1 MGGSRERSR
10 TNSFTG
16 SLASSLGLSQRG
28 SIIEL
33 AREARELAREVRGGD
48 KVRPH
53 YLAVVLAVRLL
64 LWFEAGAVVVNIV

>member
-1 MGGSRERSR
+1 MIHNLLAASGYSPAQAAGGSRERSR

-33 AREARELAREVRGGD
+33 AREARELARDYGESYGSDPAYSEYIRS
-48 KVRPH
+48 
-53 YLAVVLAVRLL
+53 
-64 LWFEAGAVVVNIV
+64 E

>member
-28 SIIEL
+28 SIIEM

-48 KVRPH
+48 KVRPNT
-53 YLAVVLAVRLL
+53 A
-64 LWFEAGAVVVNIV
+64 